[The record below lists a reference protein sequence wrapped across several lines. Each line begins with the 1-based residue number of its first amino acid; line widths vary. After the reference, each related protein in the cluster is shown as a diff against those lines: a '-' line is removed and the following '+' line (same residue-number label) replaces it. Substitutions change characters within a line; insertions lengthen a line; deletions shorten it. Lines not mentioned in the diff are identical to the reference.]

1 MMRSNAQVSTDKA
14 PRYLSQLTKH
24 FAHKLPASLD
34 GPERAP
40 TGGRIDFPFGRC
52 ALAAE
57 DGALHLSVEAENV
70 TDLTRM
76 EKVVADHLMRFMFRE
91 PAEVAWKWA

>member
-1 MMRSNAQVSTDKA
+1 MMRSTARVATDKA
-14 PRYLSQLTKH
+14 ARYLSQLTKH

-34 GPERAP
+34 GKE
-40 TGGRIDFPFGRC
+40 GGRIEFPFGVC

-57 DGALHLSVEAENV
+57 TGTLHLSVEAENV
-70 TDLTRM
+70 MDLTRM

-91 PAEVAWKWA
+91 PAEVAWRWA